1 MIGFALPDH
10 AEARNATVT
19 RDEPVERAARSF
31 RLPTQT
37 YLSAVA
43 PVAVLFGCSV
53 SLDLAVLT
61 PGVIFELTAQGV
73 ERIADRDVGIFMRVV
88 LGRVA
93 ANDEF
98 APRQS
103 AIDTDME
110 KAALVMVMMRRI
122 DDYVTG
128 GNPIKHPVEP
138 LGPLADAGFEGRRRL
153 HVAKGDL
160 HGVEHD
166 GELPT
171 ICGIYFRLRQAV
183 ADAGIGSPSSRTPL
197 HEMHRPITSNKLRDV
212 PIRSGPLAALGGSDV
227 LFGETEKGILSGA
240 DMPSGERAS

>member
-1 MIGFALPDH
+1 MYAPGWVWVHCRKIYVG
-10 AEARNATVT
+10 NAPVI
-19 RDEPVERAARSF
+19 RDEPAEWGARSF
-31 RLPTQT
+31 PLPTLT

-43 PVAVLFGCSV
+43 PVAFLFGCGV

-61 PGVIFELTAQGV
+61 PGVIFELTTQGV

-110 KAALVMVMMRRI
+110 KVALVMVMMRRI

-128 GNPIKHPVEP
+128 GDPIKHPFEP
-138 LGPLADAGFEGRRRL
+138 LSPLADAGFEGCRWL
-153 HVAKGDL
+153 HVTKGDL
-160 HGVEHD
+160 HRVEHD

-171 ICGIYFRLRQAV
+171 VCGTYPGFAKPLRCRYWIVKLIRKLSCAPRNEMRRLLTA
-183 ADAGIGSPSSRTPL
+183 
-197 HEMHRPITSNKLRDV
+197 NKMRDV
-212 PIRSGPLAALGGSDV
+212 PSWAASEGRYIPAPASGDG
-227 LFGETEKGILSGA
+227 
-240 DMPSGERAS
+240 